1 MYDYRQA
8 MREDIRDYIEENKDQ
23 YDFSDRDSVESE
35 LYDDMFIDDSVT
47 GNGSGSYTFN
57 AQEAK
62 ENIDLDLLADACD
75 EFGGGEDIL
84 RKGWEAMDVTIR
96 CYLLGEILSDVL
108 NELYADDYFG
118 TFEDESLK
126 ESVDESDT
134 VCGYPISG
142 TTVMTGDEFDKFMD
156 KVIGDSKE

>member
-23 YDFSDRDSVESE
+23 YDFSDRDKVEQD

-62 ENIDLDLLADACD
+62 ENIDLDILADACD

-96 CYLLGEILSDVL
+96 CYLLGEVLSDVL

-118 TFEDESLK
+118 TVEDE
-126 ESVDESDT
+126 
-134 VCGYPISG
+134 
-142 TTVMTGDEFDKFMD
+142 
-156 KVIGDSKE
+156 

>member
-23 YDFSDRDSVESE
+23 YDFSDRDKVEQD

-62 ENIDLDLLADACD
+62 ENIDLDILADACD

-96 CYLLGEILSDVL
+96 CYLLGEVLSDVL

-118 TFEDESLK
+118 TFEDE
-126 ESVDESDT
+126 
-134 VCGYPISG
+134 
-142 TTVMTGDEFDKFMD
+142 
-156 KVIGDSKE
+156 

>member
-1 MYDYRQA
+1 MYDYREE
-8 MREDIRDYIEENKDQ
+8 MKKDIKEYIEENKDN

-35 LYDDMFIDDSVT
+35 LYDDMFVDDSVT

-62 ENIDLDLLADACD
+62 DNIDLDLLADACD

-96 CYLLGEILSDVL
+96 CYLLSECLSDVL
-108 NELYADDYFG
+108 NELYEEDYFG
-118 TFEDESLK
+118 TFDE
-126 ESVDESDT
+126 ESE
-134 VCGYPISG
+134 
-142 TTVMTGDEFDKFMD
+142 EN
-156 KVIGDSKE
+156 